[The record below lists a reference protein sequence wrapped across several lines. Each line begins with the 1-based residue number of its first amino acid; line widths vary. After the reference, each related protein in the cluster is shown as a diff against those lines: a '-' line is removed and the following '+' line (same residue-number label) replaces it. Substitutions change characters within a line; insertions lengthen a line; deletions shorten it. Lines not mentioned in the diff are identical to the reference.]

1 MSAPT
6 PDGLAEALGLPPPT
20 PEQARVI
27 AHPLR
32 PLLVVAGAGS
42 GKTATM
48 SQRVVHLVAR
58 GEVAADQVL
67 GLTFTRR
74 ATAELAQRVSAR
86 LGRLAASGLV
96 PDPQEAP
103 EPTVATYNAF
113 AGSLVRD
120 HGLRLGIDPDSTLIT
135 EARAW
140 QIATRI
146 VTERTEP
153 LPLDKPGAAATALL
167 ALDGAL
173 SENLLSVADAAEQL
187 GDLAALMEGIGSV
200 RGCKTLVRGVPEA
213 LTTRLGMLEAV
224 AAYRDYKLR

>member
-74 ATAELAQRVSAR
+74 AGAAR
-86 LGRLAASGLV
+86 LRPAR
-96 PDPQEAP
+96 
-103 EPTVATYNAF
+103 PT
-113 AGSLVRD
+113 R
-120 HGLRLGIDPDSTLIT
+120 GLRPRPRPAGGP
-135 EARAW
+135 RAHRRHL
-140 QIATRI
+140 QRL
-146 VTERTEP
+146 RG
-153 LPLDKPGAAATALL
+153 LPRA
-167 ALDGAL
+167 
-173 SENLLSVADAAEQL
+173 
-187 GDLAALMEGIGSV
+187 
-200 RGCKTLVRGVPEA
+200 
-213 LTTRLGMLEAV
+213 
-224 AAYRDYKLR
+224 